1 LISEVSSYF
10 ISIRGKE
17 GPDESRIH
25 QSEFRGRDKNFGILR
40 GIIQE
45 NPCLIA
51 TRALLPFLP
60 LVISL
65 FLKSILDI
73 LCLFFFNYFP
83 LDLIFKYFSE
93 IKF

>member
-1 LISEVSSYF
+1 MISEVSSYF
-10 ISIRGKE
+10 ISIKGKE
-17 GPDESRIH
+17 GQEESRLH
-25 QSEFRGRDKNFGILR
+25 QSEFRGRDKIFGILR

-73 LCLFFFNYFP
+73 FMPFFLYLP
-83 LDLIFKYFSE
+83 LDLIFNVYQKLNFN
-93 IKF
+93 

>member
-1 LISEVSSYF
+1 MISEVSSYF
-10 ISIRGKE
+10 ISIKGKK
-17 GPDESRIH
+17 GPEESRTH

-40 GIIQE
+40 GIILE

-73 LCLFFFNYFP
+73 FMPFFLYFP
-83 LDLIFKYFSE
+83 LDLIFNVYQKLNFN
-93 IKF
+93 